1 MIAAAV
7 VISFLLLLAL
17 ISPFFVRESQ
27 VLSHGASIN
36 DPQVLQSLKDQLI
49 RRYVEEEAAHKSGNL
64 SDAAWQKRRQFLV
77 NRYVDAARR
86 LDFLEK
92 LSRQGQ

>member
-1 MIAAAV
+1 MIIIAV
-7 VISFLLLLAL
+7 AIGLFVLLLVMT
-17 ISPFFVRESQ
+17 PFFARESQ

-36 DPQVLQSLKDQLI
+36 DPAVLNALKDQLV
-49 RRYVEEEAAHKSGNL
+49 RRYVEEEAAHRSGSL
-64 SDAAWQKRRQFLV
+64 SDAAWRKRQQFLV

-92 LSRQGQ
+92 ISRQGQ